1 MFVIFVS
8 ELSCLTQLFL
18 FSRFVIS
25 CIRILCKSVT
35 DVYSYFAIWQ
45 GEKYVLT
52 HFLIFLSLII
62 KNTNLQRLE
71 KRNSLEEPLCHAKK
85 VGRGWHAA

>member
-18 FSRFVIS
+18 FSRYVILY
-25 CIRILCKSVT
+25 IRILCKIVT
-35 DVYSYFAIWQ
+35 DIYSYFAIWQ

-62 KNTNLQRLE
+62 KKTNLQQLE
-71 KRNSLEEPLCHAKK
+71 KKEFSRRTSMSC
-85 VGRGWHAA
+85 